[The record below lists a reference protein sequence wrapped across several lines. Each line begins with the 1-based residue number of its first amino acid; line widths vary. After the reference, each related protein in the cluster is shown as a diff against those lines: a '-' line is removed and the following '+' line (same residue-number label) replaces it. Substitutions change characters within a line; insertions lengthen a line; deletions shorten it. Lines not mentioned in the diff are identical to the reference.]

1 MPTYDVSYLPVL
13 TWTNIL
19 CFFFSG
25 LAAGSFLL
33 SFWAGYERGKLRP
46 LAKTS
51 AVVTPVLL
59 VIGLALLILDLDHP
73 FRFWLVLTT
82 FQPTSVVSWA
92 SWVLLLF
99 FIVTTLYAFLWF
111 TDKGDSAKTLGWLGL
126 PLAIFV
132 GMYTGLLLMQM
143 AGNPLWETALLP
155 WMFLVGALLSAMA
168 MNVLIMTVMGH
179 KPSESF
185 FGLKKYI
192 CTLIVME
199 LLMVGSELVALYM
212 GPTETVEAVNLLLT
226 GEFSTWFIG
235 LQIIVGSLLP
245 LGLLVTIK
253 ASKNAAFHTLVSTL
267 LLVGVLAMRYI
278 VVMGGQVNL

>member
-1 MPTYDVSYLPVL
+1 MNTYDVFHLPVL
-13 TWTNIL
+13 SWMNIL
-19 CFFFSG
+19 YFFFGG

-33 SFWAGYERGKLRP
+33 SFWAGYEREKLRS

-51 AVVTPVLL
+51 AVVTPILL
-59 VIGLALLILDLDHP
+59 VVSMALLILDLGRP
-73 FRFWLVLTT
+73 FRFWLILTT
-82 FQPTSVVSWA
+82 LQPTSIVSWA
-92 SWVLLLF
+92 SWVLMLF
-99 FIVTTLYAFLWF
+99 FIVATLYAFLWF

-143 AGNPLWETALLP
+143 AGNPLWESALLP

-168 MNVLIMTVMGH
+168 MNVLIMTVTGH

-192 CTLIVME
+192 CTLVIVE
-199 LLMVGSELVALYM
+199 LLMVGSEFEALYM
-212 GPTETVEAVNLLLT
+212 GPAKTVEVANLLT

-253 ASKNAAFHTLVSTL
+253 ASKNVAFHTLVSTL

>member
-1 MPTYDVSYLPVL
+1 MPTYDVFHLPAL
-13 TWTNIL
+13 NWINIL
-19 CFFFSG
+19 YIFFSG

-33 SFWAGYERGKLRP
+33 SFWAGYEREKLRS

-59 VIGLALLILDLDHP
+59 VIGLALMILDLGRP
-73 FRFWLVLTT
+73 LRFWLVLTT
-82 FQPTSVVSWA
+82 FQPTSIASWA
-92 SWVLLLF
+92 SWVLTLF

-132 GMYTGLLLMQM
+132 GMYTSLLLMDK
-143 AGNPLWETALLP
+143 AGNPLWKSALLP

-168 MNVLIMTVMGH
+168 VNILIMTVMGH
-179 KPSESF
+179 EPSESF
-185 FGLKKYI
+185 FGLKRYI
-192 CTLIVME
+192 CTLVVVE

-212 GPTETVEAVNLLLT
+212 GSAETVKVANLLLT

-235 LQIIVGSLLP
+235 LRIIVGSLLP

-253 ASKNAAFHTLVSTL
+253 TSKNAAFHTLVSVL